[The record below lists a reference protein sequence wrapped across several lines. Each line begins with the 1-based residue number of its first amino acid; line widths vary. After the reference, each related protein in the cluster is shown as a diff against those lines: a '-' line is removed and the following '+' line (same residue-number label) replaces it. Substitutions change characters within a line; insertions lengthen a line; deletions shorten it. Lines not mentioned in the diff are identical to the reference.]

1 MLKCN
6 AIKTLRVV
14 EYDIDALASWSWND
28 TEKLV
33 SAVARRMK
41 VKCDGTY
48 YQMSDAERLLDLR
61 NAMLME
67 LTGKVSDDEEIW
79 RVVVNELGAKAIYI
93 GLGSRTPIEVQA
105 VSELPQWMQERVSV
119 LSMLTERPPTAPI
132 EGVGRRVTD
141 TVYWI
146 VK

>member
-1 MLKCN
+1 
-6 AIKTLRVV
+6 
-14 EYDIDALASWSWND
+14 
-28 TEKLV
+28 
-33 SAVARRMK
+33 MK

-79 RVVVNELGAKAIYI
+79 RVVVNELGIKALYI
-93 GLGSRTPIEVQA
+93 GLGSRAPILAQTI
-105 VSELPQWMQERVSV
+105 SELPQWMQERVAV
-119 LSMLTERPPTAPI
+119 LSMLTESPPTKPI
-132 EGVGRRVTD
+132 EGVGRRISD

-146 VK
+146 VQ